1 MILGIGKGTKK
12 LTSLIGLDKVYET
25 VIDFSKMSDT
35 WDLGYRERYE
45 DYPLYERGVGGIRKS
60 DTVVSAP
67 SLPQLQEKLSSLI
80 PEYELPLPAFSAKK
94 KEGKRLYTL
103 ARSGQEIS
111 ETRVMKIQSFEI
123 LEYAFPLLRLRL
135 AVGSGT
141 YIRSIGYWLGQEF

>member
-1 MILGIGKGTKK
+1 MILGVGKGTKK

-25 VIDFSKMSDT
+25 TIDFSKMSDT
-35 WDLGYRERYE
+35 WDLGYWEKYE
-45 DYPLYERGVGGIRKS
+45 EYDVKS
-60 DTVVSAP
+60 LKVPEYKSIK
-67 SLPQLQEKLSSLI
+67 EKLSLLV

-94 KEGKRLYTL
+94 KEGKRLYAL

-111 ETRVMKIQSFEI
+111 ETKVMRVQSFEI
-123 LEYAFPLLRLRL
+123 LEYNFPVLRLRL